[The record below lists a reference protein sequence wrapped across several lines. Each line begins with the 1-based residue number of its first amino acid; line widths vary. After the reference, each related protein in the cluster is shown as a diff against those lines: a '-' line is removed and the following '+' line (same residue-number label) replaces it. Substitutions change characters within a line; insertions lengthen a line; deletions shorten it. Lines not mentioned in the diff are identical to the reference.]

1 MSYYL
6 GKGTIVKN
14 MKNIAIDFRH
24 GEKKDHKKSKREP
37 IKWGQAV
44 HQIFQDFKKPKK
56 CHP

>member
-1 MSYYL
+1 
-6 GKGTIVKN
+6 